1 MSVFI
6 YMKEENAKYQGKFIK
21 SHGLTGEAKSTFK
34 SQSRH
39 AFKQASKS
47 KSLSIKSKA
56 LRA

>member
-1 MSVFI
+1 
-6 YMKEENAKYQGKFIK
+6 MKEENAKYQGKFIK

-39 AFKQASKS
+39 AFKQSSKS
-47 KSLSIKSKA
+47 KSLSAKSKA

>member
-39 AFKQASKS
+39 AMKSAKS
-47 KSLSIKSKA
+47 KSLSAKSKA